1 MKVVFYGPLTLERG
15 MARRRGTTMAKYAVF
30 FTYTSDAW
38 ARMIK
43 NPGDRTAAVRQLADS
58 VGGSLESAYWMF
70 GAHDGIVI
78 ADVPDSVRAAA
89 ISVAVGSTGAFKH
102 LETHELFTQEQ
113 LGQMLSHARD
123 ATQVYQPP
131 GQQK

>member
-1 MKVVFYGPLTLERG
+1 
-15 MARRRGTTMAKYAVF
+15 MAKYAVF

-43 NPGDRTAAVRQLADS
+43 NPGDRTAAVRQLAAS

-123 ATQVYQPP
+123 AAQAYQPP
-131 GQQK
+131 GQQG

>member
-1 MKVVFYGPLTLERG
+1 
-15 MARRRGTTMAKYAVF
+15 MAKYAVF

-43 NPGDRTAAVRQLADS
+43 NPGDRTAAVRQLAAS

-123 ATQVYQPP
+123 ATQAYQPP
-131 GQQK
+131 GQQG